1 MITKDKE
8 NEEILERFEN
18 KEAGVAELLE
28 FYARV
33 EAIYVSSSKALDE
46 TEVAATSNSTN
57 SR

>member
-8 NEEILERFEN
+8 KEEILERFEN

-33 EAIYVSSSKALDE
+33 EAIYVSSSKVLEE
-46 TEVAATSNSTN
+46 TQVAMTSNTTN
-57 SR
+57 PR

>member
-18 KEAGVAELLE
+18 KEAGVAELME

-33 EAIYVSSSKALDE
+33 EAIYVASSKVLDE
-46 TEVAATSNSTN
+46 TEVTATSNSTN
-57 SR
+57 LR